1 MHGRRRDL
9 KLEVS
14 LGNQDLLLMGHV
26 TLSKAFPLS
35 ECWHPQLC
43 TINRV
48 AAKRT
53 QDEPHKEEYEK
64 LSLLQVPQRQGPED
78 V

>member
-1 MHGRRRDL
+1 MHGRGRDL

-14 LGNQDLLLMGHV
+14 LGDQDLLLMGHV

-43 TINRV
+43 PINRV

-53 QDEPHKEEYEK
+53 QDELHKEEYEK
-64 LSLLQVPQRQGPED
+64 LSSLRVPQRRGPGD